1 MEGKGFYGRNGMGCS
16 SARHHHRA
24 GARDEGSLYVADH
37 RHFLRSYAL
46 REFQCPRS
54 DPHDVRSHGG
64 EGRGKCQ
71 HPRLSCHPRHPRR
84 RHHALGR
91 DEGLRRLGGAHDSGQ
106 AQCSRDHGAPRHRYF
121 HRRLLQLPDGRHG
134 HAPRDGQVQDR
145 AHEAR
150 LHHRRDGG
158 ARVHPRAHI
167 ELGGS
172 RRLVAA

>member
-91 DEGLRRLGGAHDSGQ
+91 DEGLWRLGGAHD
-106 AQCSRDHGAPRHRYF
+106 DL
-121 HRRLLQLPDGRHG
+121 HRRLFQLSHGRHG
-134 HAPRDGQVQDR
+134 HAASDGQVQDR

-150 LHHRRDGG
+150 LHHRCDGG